1 MKMKS
6 KFFITKKKFIYNFL
20 PLLRMSPL
28 FLSIYW
34 AHVAHCDLYLTQESR
49 SITMVPQSATS
60 AALWTLGG
68 TVMDLNRS
76 FIPRLRGVIGLSVVV
91 GTSMGKP

>member
-1 MKMKS
+1 MKVKL
-6 KFFITKKKFIYNFL
+6 KFFITEKSYNFL

-34 AHVAHCDLYLTQESR
+34 AHVAHCDLYLTQVSG

-91 GTSMGKP
+91 VGTSMGKP